1 MSTEGTG
8 GFAGV
13 EEATTLEF
21 AKVWPNPTN
30 ADANVQFEVNE
41 LSRVK
46 VELVNALGQVVFS
59 NNMGDV
65 NGVQNVMID
74 GSDLGEGIYMI
85 NITVNENVLTKRL
98 SIVK

>member
-1 MSTEGTG
+1 M
-8 GFAGV
+8 
-13 EEATTLEF
+13 
-21 AKVWPNPTN
+21 
-30 ADANVQFEVNE
+30 
-41 LSRVK
+41 
-46 VELVNALGQVVFS
+46 VNALGQVVFS

-85 NITVNENVLTKRL
+85 NITVNENVITKRL